1 MHKIHAQNLVNL
13 PIDKNSGAPDRAPAA
28 IIPLSFSLVN
38 RQIAQKNSAQNLD
51 NFVQNDY

>member
-28 IIPLSFSLVN
+28 IIPLTFSLVN
-38 RQIAQKNSAQNLD
+38 RQIAQKILHKT
-51 NFVQNDY
+51 